1 MPKIIDHDQRREE
14 IAQQINS
21 LISEKGIENTTIRA
35 ICRRSGFS
43 TGVLAHYFENRE
55 AMLIYV
61 FEWHMLRVYRR
72 LESLENVE
80 TTKKSVLLNR
90 AVEMLLPGYDGG
102 PGDEEIIFSAGLWT
116 FMQSEEHR
124 KKLLV
129 NSYKPIV
136 TVLENILIRLNIAPE
151 HAGVKASLL
160 QATIDGLWIHCD
172 AGLIAKASVQS
183 LVEDIVASTLI
194 PRNKPAT

>member
-1 MPKIIDHDQRREE
+1 
-14 IAQQINS
+14 
-21 LISEKGIENTTIRA
+21 
-35 ICRRSGFS
+35 
-43 TGVLAHYFENRE
+43 
-55 AMLIYV
+55 
-61 FEWHMLRVYRR
+61 
-72 LESLENVE
+72 
-80 TTKKSVLLNR
+80 
-90 AVEMLLPGYDGG
+90 LPGYDGG

>member
-1 MPKIIDHDQRREE
+1 MPKIIDHNQRREE
-14 IAQQINS
+14 IAQQVNS
-21 LISEKGIENTTIRA
+21 LISEKGIESTTIRA

-61 FEWHMLRVYRR
+61 FEWHMRHVYKR
-72 LESLENVE
+72 LESLENIE
-80 TTKKSVLLNR
+80 TIDGSVLLTR

-116 FMQSEEHR
+116 FMQSDEHR
-124 KKLLV
+124 KKLLI

-136 TVLENILIRLNIAPE
+136 TVLENILIGLNITPD

-194 PRNKPAT
+194 PRNKPAK